1 MSLAQIFCEN
11 GRGEPVGAVVGELDG
26 FGGAAEFADADY
38 GAEDFFADDAHG
50 GGDLECVGRE
60 ERERKVRGGGGRGER
75 GNLHWK
81 IPSVR

>member
-50 GGDLECVGRE
+50 GGDLVFRRE
-60 ERERKVRGGGGRGER
+60 ERNIRGGGGGGGRGER
-75 GNLHWK
+75 GNLH
-81 IPSVR
+81 

>member
-11 GRGEPVGAVVGELDG
+11 GRCEPVGAVVGELDG

-38 GAEDFFADDAHG
+38 GAEDFFAYDAHG
-50 GGDLECVGRE
+50 GGDLEGVGRE
-60 ERERKVRGGGGRGER
+60 KRERLGEVAGWEE